1 MKINYNQWASFSRQC
16 ILLEKSKERS
26 LYMIKKWH
34 HVVIKTVMKGTD
46 NYGILNCVFYVSV
59 CINHYNVAST
69 GSLKAAVL
77 WAKRAGFW
85 IGSWP
90 SIVSQFK
97 VMGYKTSL
105 RRFYQLIKL
114 KHSLLYQTF
123 PSIDKVKCCLICIIK
138 SESFSLVISVF
149 FFFDRSHGR
158 SAQGD
163 PLPSTC
169 LPGLGKGLS

>member
-1 MKINYNQWASFSRQC
+1 
-16 ILLEKSKERS
+16 
-26 LYMIKKWH
+26 MIKKWH

-59 CINHYNVAST
+59 CINHYTEYWSIASYLSNTNGLSWHNVAST

-77 WAKRAGFW
+77 WAKRARFW

-149 FFFDRSHGR
+149 FFLTVAMVEVLRVILSRALVCLALEKGYHSDD
-158 SAQGD
+158 SAY
-163 PLPSTC
+163 
-169 LPGLGKGLS
+169 